1 MMLKRLVVLRTSIQH
16 APITKRSLSF
26 LSSTGG
32 RARYEAC
39 HQQHHHQLVSKPPS
53 SPCQAVTPKASRTTS
68 LQTFRFYTITSSSV
82 SPSTSTEDPLFRT
95 LAFYKFHPLPASSL
109 DQLRTTLLTDLGALG
124 IVGRIYISTEGLN
137 AQLSCP
143 EQALTSLR
151 DYCTRSVAPLLG
163 GDLMDLNFGTQGDTP
178 AFRAL
183 HVRIR
188 KQLVADGLDP
198 TSYDLTHRPSHLS
211 PKDWHDKL
219 QQYRTTHGKEPV
231 LIDMRNHYESNIGYF
246 DGAIRPDADTFKDS
260 IDAMNDICK
269 DLPRDQEVFMY
280 CTGGIRCSKAG
291 AILQSQSG
299 FDTVHLVEGGITA
312 YGRWIQEQDNLQSL
326 FRGKNFT
333 FDARMGETI
342 TDEITG
348 TRCHVCGDP
357 CNRYQNCAH
366 AQCNLLMLCCSKCAS
381 QFLNTCARLHCYDT
395 VHEFIQHHNT
405 TTTTTTAAVTAAAK
419 AKAAAKAAA
428 PQPQRQY
435 YDAAG
440 PVMVDGVRAYVKEGH
455 TLEESKRHDR
465 VVVGTSGKACE
476 HEYHRR
482 TRALDVLGEPGQ
494 VLKEWANAGRQLP
507 PAVAATPLPSSTQP
521 STKSSSS

>member
-1 MMLKRLVVLRTSIQH
+1 MLKRLVVLRTSIQH
-16 APITKRSLSF
+16 AHITKRSLS
-26 LSSTGG
+26 LLSTGG
-32 RARYEAC
+32 RARYETSTALTC
-39 HQQHHHQLVSKPPS
+39 HQHHQLLSASPS
-53 SPCQAVTPKASRTTS
+53 SPFQILSPKAVLTKTTS
-68 LQTFRFYTITSSSV
+68 FI
-82 SPSTSTEDPLFRT
+82 
-95 LAFYKFHPLPASSL
+95 YKFHPLPASSL

-151 DYCTRSVAPLLG
+151 DYCTRSMAPLLG
-163 GDLMDLNFGTQGDTP
+163 GELMDLNFGTQGDTP

-188 KQLVADGLDP
+188 KQLVADGLA
-198 TSYDLTHRPSHLS
+198 SQ
-211 PKDWHDKL
+211 L
-219 QQYRTTHGKEPV
+219 QQYRATHGKEPV
-231 LIDMRNHYESNIGYF
+231 LIDMRNHYESHIGYF

-280 CTGGIRCSKAG
+280 CTGGIRCTKAG

-312 YGRWIQEQDNLQSL
+312 YGRWIQDQDHLQSL

-333 FDARMGETI
+333 FDARMGKTLRMKSLELGVIGAT
-342 TDEITG
+342 
-348 TRCHVCGDP
+348 
-357 CNRYQNCAH
+357 NQ
-366 AQCNLLMLCCSKCAS
+366 
-381 QFLNTCARLHCYDT
+381 AR
-395 VHEFIQHHNT
+395 V
-405 TTTTTTAAVTAAAK
+405 K
-419 AKAAAKAAA
+419 A
-428 PQPQRQY
+428 PQRQY

-455 TLEESKRHDR
+455 ALEESKRHDR

-482 TRALDVLGEPGQ
+482 TRAIDVLGEPGQ

-507 PAVAATPLPSSTQP
+507 AADQSSTQP
-521 STKSSSS
+521 SNSSSSSS

>member
-1 MMLKRLVVLRTSIQH
+1 MLKRLCLARAVIH
-16 APITKRSLSF
+16 PALSTTIYRC
-26 LSSTGG
+26 SSTLIMRPGVVPMI
-32 RARYEAC
+32 RN
-39 HQQHHHQLVSKPPS
+39 
-53 SPCQAVTPKASRTTS
+53 VTPGRTTKPV
-68 LQTFRFYTITSSSV
+68 LNTLRLY
-82 SPSTSTEDPLFRT
+82 TSTKPEHTRFQT
-95 LAFYKFHPLPASSL
+95 LAFYKFHHLPASSL
-109 DQLRTTLLTDLGALG
+109 DQLRSTLLADLGGLG
-124 IVGRIYISTEGLN
+124 IVGRIYISTEGIN
-137 AQLSCP
+137 AQVSCP
-143 EQALTSLR
+143 ESVIERLR
-151 DYCTRSVAPLLG
+151 DYCVRSIAPLLG
-163 GDLMDLNFGTQGDTP
+163 GDLMDLNFGTQGDSA

-198 TSYDLTHRPSHLS
+198 ASYDLKNQPSHLS
-211 PKDWHDKL
+211 PEEWHTKL
-219 QQYRTTHGKEPV
+219 TQYKAKHGKEPV

-260 IDAMNDICK
+260 LDAMNTICK

-312 YGRWIQEQDNLQSL
+312 YGRWIQQQKQLESL
-326 FRGKNFT
+326 FRGRNFT

-348 TRCHVCGDP
+348 TRCHICGDP

-395 VHEFIQHHNT
+395 VHGFIQQSS
-405 TTTTTTAAVTAAAK
+405 AKQQPAK
-419 AKAAAKAAA
+419 A
-428 PQPQRQY
+428 QRDY
-435 YDAAG
+435 YDSAG
-440 PVMVDGVRAYVKEGH
+440 PLVVDGVRAYVKEGYAI
-455 TLEESKRHDR
+455 EENKKLGR

-482 TRALDVLGEPGQ
+482 TRAIDVLGEPGQ
-494 VLKEWANAGRQLP
+494 VLKEWAKAGRQLP
-507 PAVAATPLPSSTQP
+507 HH
-521 STKSSSS
+521 